1 MSKEKLILDYAEEFL
16 GTLSEHCISYCGS
29 KLSAIEQP
37 VFRKFLKLRVK
48 RELEFYRLC
57 LDLAVLLH
65 ESGTRMSKSDID
77 EIIEESK
84 VLDKKLKRDIR
95 FLPLRIEFD
104 YRKIIPLRRKRAE
117 KQVELFY
124 RLLCSNT
131 DGSFAEIVK
140 EVYTKEEYLDINNEI
155 LELYADEAFIIN
167 STIKSVIKV
176 DSETLAHNMYC
187 SMLDVGFKINRDFA
201 ERLFS

>member
-1 MSKEKLILDYAEEFL
+1 MTKEKLILQYAEEFL

-29 KLSAIEQP
+29 KLSAIELP

-57 LDLAVLLH
+57 LELATLLH
-65 ESGTRMSKSDID
+65 ESGTKVSSSDID

-84 VLDKKLKRDIR
+84 ILDRKLKRDIR
-95 FLPLRIEFD
+95 FLPLRIDFD
-104 YRKIIPLRRKRAE
+104 YEKILPLRRKRAQ

-124 RLLCSNT
+124 NLLCAGNHN
-131 DGSFAEIVK
+131 SFAEIVK
-140 EVYTKEEYLDINNEI
+140 DVYTKDEYLDINNEI

-167 STIKSVIKV
+167 SSIKSVIKV

>member
-1 MSKEKLILDYAEEFL
+1 MTKEKLILQYAEEFL
-16 GTLSEHCISYCGS
+16 GTLSEHCINYCGS
-29 KLSAIEQP
+29 KLSAIELP
-37 VFRKFLKLRVK
+37 VFRKFLKIRVK
-48 RELEFYRLC
+48 HELEFYRLC
-57 LDLAVLLH
+57 LELASLLH
-65 ESGTRMSKSDID
+65 ESGTRVSTQDIE
-77 EIIEESK
+77 EIIEESMI
-84 VLDKKLKRDIR
+84 LDKKLKRDIR

-104 YRKIIPLRRKRAE
+104 YKTILPLRRERAK

-124 RLLCSNT
+124 NLLCSNNCTSFT
-131 DGSFAEIVK
+131 DIVK
-140 EVYTKEEYLDINNEI
+140 DVYTKEEYLNINNEI

-167 STIKSVIKV
+167 SSIKSVIKV